1 MSEPKRMIQ
10 GENTLLEFAC
20 GVYVDPATGEIY
32 GINNDT
38 LNWMPVFARDAKGD
52 AHPVRALDTPHTTF
66 AIVADEEEQE
76 LFLTIQDDHAVVVFD
91 KKAKDED
98 PAKRTLQG
106 PRTLMADPHGIG
118 LDPKTDVIV
127 VTNWGSNNTRVMED
141 PQRAERNLPVGRNR
155 TIPSTGKFSPPS
167 ITIYPKGASGD
178 TPPLRVITG
187 PKTGLDWP
195 TSITVHPDR
204 GEIFVAND
212 TADTVT
218 VYPIDANGDVA
229 PIRVLSGPKTM
240 IKNPTGVTVDVEN
253 NELWIA
259 NFGNHSATVFPIDAD
274 GNVAP
279 KRVIRSAPLE
289 TPAPM
294 IGNPHTMAFDTK
306 REEILVSN

>member
-1 MSEPKRMIQ
+1 
-10 GENTLLEFAC
+10 
-20 GVYVDPATGEIY
+20 
-32 GINNDT
+32 
-38 LNWMPVFARDAKGD
+38 
-52 AHPVRALDTPHTTF
+52 
-66 AIVADEEEQE
+66 
-76 LFLTIQDDHAVVVFD
+76 
-91 KKAKDED
+91 
-98 PAKRTLQG
+98 
-106 PRTLMADPHGIG
+106 
-118 LDPKTDVIV
+118 
-127 VTNWGSNNTRVMED
+127 
-141 PQRAERNLPVGRNR
+141 
-155 TIPSTGKFSPPS
+155 
-167 ITIYPKGASGD
+167 
-178 TPPLRVITG
+178 VITG